1 MSMRAVSS
9 LNCLKTVLISILLPI
24 LDELLYNRV
33 VSLWC
38 VYFAVM
44 IIIVVDELDYLY
56 RCLAML
62 NYIVVFVIEL
72 ALSSTDHES

>member
-1 MSMRAVSS
+1 MSMRAVSI

-44 IIIVVDELDYLY
+44 VIIVVDELDYLY